1 MRLPRDISGE
11 QLAQRLKLFGYRVT
25 RQTGS
30 HLRLT
35 STSRGD
41 EHHITIP
48 RHPSLRVGTLSG
60 ILGDVATYLGIDRTE
75 LVQALFGD

>member
-1 MRLPRDISGE
+1 MKIPRDISGE
-11 QLAQRLKLFGYRVT
+11 ELASALRRVGYTLT

-35 STSRGD
+35 CEHPS

-48 RHPSLRVGTLSG
+48 RHNPLRIGT
-60 ILGDVATYLGIDRTE
+60 IAAIITEVAAFHQFDRDE
-75 LVQALFGD
+75 LLAKLFP